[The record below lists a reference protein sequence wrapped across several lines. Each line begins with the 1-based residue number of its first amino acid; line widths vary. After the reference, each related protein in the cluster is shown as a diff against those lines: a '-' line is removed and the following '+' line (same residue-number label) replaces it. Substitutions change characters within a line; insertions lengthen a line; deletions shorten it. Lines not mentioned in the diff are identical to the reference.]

1 MTAGKNPAGI
11 YYLLAGGARRLRERT
26 SWKNPADSYD
36 RQHPRKKRP
45 AEPERNGREKTCRH
59 PPAGEARKNSGRRR
73 QNGEA
78 RKNLPATAGRQRPEK
93 QRAAAP
99 ERRGPGKQL
108 SRRLQSDDGRHP
120 TGRFLSKETAPA
132 LITRFWAKNGAAGAM
147 KQGRFPQKLPF
158 REINE
163 QEKRCSFRTP
173 FFNLRTPI

>member
-78 RKNLPATAGRQRPEK
+78 RENSCPADSRAMTAVIQQAGFYPKKRP
-93 QRAAAP
+93 
-99 ERRGPGKQL
+99 
-108 SRRLQSDDGRHP
+108 RH
-120 TGRFLSKETAPA
+120 
-132 LITRFWAKNGAAGAM
+132 
-147 KQGRFPQKLPF
+147 
-158 REINE
+158 
-163 QEKRCSFRTP
+163 
-173 FFNLRTPI
+173 